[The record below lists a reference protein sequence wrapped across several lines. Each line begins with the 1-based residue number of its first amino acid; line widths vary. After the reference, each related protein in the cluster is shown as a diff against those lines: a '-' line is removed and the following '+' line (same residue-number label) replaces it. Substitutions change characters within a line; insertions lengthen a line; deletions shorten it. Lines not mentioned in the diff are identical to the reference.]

1 MWKWNYNRQDELTP
15 GKKIENW
22 GITEAFYRFKSI
34 GSSDIDVDD
43 LEKVL
48 SHLSYLKIDP
58 QAGALKTSTKKHMN
72 FNFDVLEVFWS
83 TVSWLRLN
91 FFKTSPTQSDL

>member
-1 MWKWNYNRQDELTP
+1 M
-15 GKKIENW
+15 IENW

-58 QAGALKTSTKKHMN
+58 QAGASEDINYKTHEFLILMFRMFLVYSFLAQTQ
-72 FNFDVLEVFWS
+72 
-83 TVSWLRLN
+83 